1 MNLSSKYKQISSK
14 WLWISLSIGGLL
26 LIIYFRGMSA
36 SNEGALIRELRLVS
50 KQNSSAYQENLDAVV
65 LKHIPLGTPANVALK
80 MCQQNGFRTT
90 RSKDMKGA
98 TYPGFEEHIF
108 CTQKEVRWFLVFT
121 EEYRVILYIKNN
133 QVGAAIG
140 RFFVHSI

>member
-1 MNLSSKYKQISSK
+1 MNLSNKYKQVSSQ

-26 LIIYFRGMSA
+26 LIFYFRGMSA
-36 SNEGALIRELRLVS
+36 SNDGALIRELRLVS

-80 MCQQNGFRTT
+80 MCQQNGFRTA

-121 EEYRVILYIKNN
+121 EEYRVVLYIKNS